1 MKKILLSLSIIFT
14 VFSLKAQTDEQE
26 TVDKKAPK
34 ITFEQ
39 ETYDFGIIRK
49 GSKATV
55 DFVLKNTGKKPLV
68 LTNVRSSCGCTVPT
82 WPKDPIKRKK
92 SGVINVRYN
101 SNIVGNFSK
110 TITVYTNTAKSPIRL
125 RIKGTVE
132 ADLQKA
138 GNAKKGSFKKK
149 KMNNTR
155 LNVPQN
161 N

>member
-1 MKKILLSLSIIFT
+1 MKKIILSLFVVLA
-14 VFSLKAQTDEQE
+14 VFSVKAQTDEQE

-34 ITFEQ
+34 ITFEKT
-39 ETYDFGIIRK
+39 TYDFGIIEK

-55 DFVLKNTGKKPLV
+55 DFVFKNTGKKPLV

-82 WPKDPIKRKK
+82 WPKEPIKRKK
-92 SGVINVRYN
+92 SGVISVKYN

-132 ADLQKA
+132 ADSK
-138 GNAKKGSFKKK
+138 NARSSKKGSFKKK
-149 KMNNTR
+149 ELKNTK
-155 LNVPQN
+155 LKAPQKN
-161 N
+161 

>member
-1 MKKILLSLSIIFT
+1 MKKILLSVSIILSIL
-14 VFSLKAQTDEQE
+14 SLKAQTEE
-26 TVDKKAPK
+26 KVIVDKRAPE

-55 DFVLKNTGKKPLV
+55 DFIFKNTGKKPLV

-92 SGVINVRYN
+92 SGVISVKYN

-110 TITVYTNTAKSPIRL
+110 TITVYTNALESPIRL

-132 ADLQKA
+132 ANSQKA
-138 GNAKKGSFKKK
+138 VKSKKGSFKKK
-149 KMNNTR
+149 QMRNTK
-155 LNVPQN
+155 LNVPQEN
-161 N
+161 